1 MEIAGGPS
9 RPVHEGL
16 ECWVALNS
24 EQVDALFAEG
34 AKPDEYSQR
43 FGLRRTPVEALG
55 RAAEFMAWRPR
66 GQSEEP
72 NPKSL
77 VLCRVFVPAS
87 GYMIMTEQGRLET
100 KKEGEWRLYGEL
112 KTRETLMVGETEVVL
127 YEIHPELFEVI

>member
-34 AKPDEYSQR
+34 AKPDSEIRVSSY
-43 FGLRRTPVEALG
+43 EALG

-66 GQSEEP
+66 G
-72 NPKSL
+72 
-77 VLCRVFVPAS
+77 
-87 GYMIMTEQGRLET
+87 
-100 KKEGEWRLYGEL
+100 
-112 KTRETLMVGETEVVL
+112 
-127 YEIHPELFEVI
+127 

>member
-1 MEIAGGPS
+1 MKNCGCELKRFVGVFEPWRSLPS

-43 FGLRRTPVEALG
+43 FEFRRTPVEALG

-72 NPKSL
+72 NPKSF

-87 GYMIMTEQGRLET
+87 GYMLMTEQGRLET
-100 KKEGEWRLYGEL
+100 KKEGEWRLYL
-112 KTRETLMVGETEVVL
+112 DARAVC
-127 YEIHPELFEVI
+127 

>member
-1 MEIAGGPS
+1 M
-9 RPVHEGL
+9 
-16 ECWVALNS
+16 ALNS
-24 EQVDALFAEG
+24 EQVDALSAEG

-72 NPKSL
+72 NPRALSSA
-77 VLCRVFVPAS
+77 VSSYQPS

-100 KKEGEWRLYGEL
+100 KKRASGDS
-112 KTRETLMVGETEVVL
+112 MAS
-127 YEIHPELFEVI
+127 

>member
-43 FGLRRTPVEALG
+43 FGFRRTPVEALG
-55 RAAEFMAWRPR
+55 EPLSSWPGDHVARA
-66 GQSEEP
+66 
-72 NPKSL
+72 KS
-77 VLCRVFVPAS
+77 RIQRA
-87 GYMIMTEQGRLET
+87 
-100 KKEGEWRLYGEL
+100 LYSAVSSYQL
-112 KTRETLMVGETEVVL
+112 QA
-127 YEIHPELFEVI
+127 I

>member
-1 MEIAGGPS
+1 MKNCECELKRFVKS
-9 RPVHEGL
+9 RRVFEPWRSLVVLLVQFTKG
-16 ECWVALNS
+16 WVALNS

-72 NPKSL
+72 NPKSF

-100 KKEGEWRLYGEL
+100 KKEGEWRLY
-112 KTRETLMVGETEVVL
+112 MAS
-127 YEIHPELFEVI
+127 